1 MCVLEAVERGH
12 QEGSQL
18 KLDEFEGEQKE
29 GVRLAQVLGPRGGI
43 HSLATGRLGSSA
55 EPHASRGP
63 GRPELVSAWEEGGK
77 ARVLGR
83 GGKIKVETDKVEGGS
98 FDHREVFLLRL
109 SSGCGL
115 HCPLCSNFHQGTLA
129 VLTDF
134 HSSPSGKGVPS
145 PP

>member
-18 KLDEFEGEQKE
+18 KLDEFEEEQKE

-63 GRPELVSAWEEGGK
+63 GRPELVS
-77 ARVLGR
+77 V
-83 GGKIKVETDKVEGGS
+83 
-98 FDHREVFLLRL
+98 
-109 SSGCGL
+109 
-115 HCPLCSNFHQGTLA
+115 
-129 VLTDF
+129 
-134 HSSPSGKGVPS
+134 
-145 PP
+145 